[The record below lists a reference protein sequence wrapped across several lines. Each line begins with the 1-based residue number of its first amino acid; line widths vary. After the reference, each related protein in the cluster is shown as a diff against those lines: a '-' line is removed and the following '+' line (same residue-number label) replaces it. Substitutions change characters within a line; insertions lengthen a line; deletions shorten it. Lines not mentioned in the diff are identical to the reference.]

1 MPTHIRLGRD
11 VGLTD
16 EKIAHLRDD
25 PLPEGVYTPAEAA
38 IVRFAQTSTRMAPI
52 SDELFAELSAHFDTQ
67 QMIELCFT
75 VGNSGIVNRFH
86 ALFHTDLD
94 GDTVA
99 GLGVSPLPLPE
110 INDHPAW

>member
-11 VGLTD
+11 VGLSD

-25 PLPEGVYTPAEAA
+25 PLPEGVYSPAEAA

-52 SDELFAELSAHFDTQ
+52 SDELFRDLSAHFDTQ

-75 VGNSGIVNRFH
+75 VGNSGIINRFH

-94 GDTVA
+94 DDTTA
-99 GLGVSPLPLPE
+99 GLGASPLPLPE
-110 INDHPAW
+110 ISDHPG

>member
-1 MPTHIRLGRD
+1 M
-11 VGLTD
+11 GLSD
-16 EKIAHLRDD
+16 QKIAHLRDD
-25 PLPEGVYTPAEAA
+25 PLPAGVYSPDEAA

-52 SDELFAELSAHFDTQ
+52 SDELFADLSAHFDTQ

-94 GDTVA
+94 AATIA
-99 GLGVSPLPLPE
+99 ELGESPLPLPE
-110 INDHPAW
+110 ISDHP

>member
-1 MPTHIRLGRD
+1 M
-11 VGLTD
+11 GLSD

-25 PLPEGVYTPAEAA
+25 PLPDAVYSPDEAA

-94 GDTVA
+94 AATITA
-99 GLGVSPLPLPE
+99 LGESPLPLPE
-110 INDHPAW
+110 ISDHP

>member
-1 MPTHIRLGRD
+1 M
-11 VGLTD
+11 GLSD

-25 PLPEGVYTPAEAA
+25 PLPDGVYSPDEAA

-52 SDELFAELSAHFDTQ
+52 SDELFADLSAHFDAQ

-94 GDTVA
+94 AATIA
-99 GLGVSPLPLPE
+99 ELGESPLPLPK
-110 INDHPAW
+110 ISDHP

>member
-11 VGLTD
+11 VGLSD
-16 EKIAHLRDD
+16 DKIAHLRDD
-25 PLPEGVYTPAEAA
+25 PLPVGVYTAEEAA
-38 IVRFAQTSTRMAPI
+38 IVRFAQTSTKMAPI
-52 SDELFAELSAHFDTQ
+52 SDELFAELRAHFDVQ

-75 VGNSGIVNRFH
+75 VGNSGIINRFH

-99 GLGVSPLPLPE
+99 GLGPSPLPLPE
-110 INDHPAW
+110 IQDHPS

>member
-1 MPTHIRLGRD
+1 M
-11 VGLTD
+11 GLSD

-25 PLPEGVYTPAEAA
+25 ALPAGVYSPDEAA

-52 SDELFAELSAHFDTQ
+52 SDELFADLSAHFDTQ

-94 GDTVA
+94 AATIA
-99 GLGVSPLPLPE
+99 ELGESPLPLPE
-110 INDHPAW
+110 ISDHP